1 MSQKI
6 VLTAAGT
13 DLSFTVDT
21 EAYNALVNEMMP
33 NNKVAPNHNF
43 AMRTVDADSKED
55 LKKLFDKHPGA
66 AVQIGGAL
74 AVEFAPQLEITV
86 KK

>member
-6 VLTAAGT
+6 VLTAAGN
-13 DLSFTVDT
+13 DLSFTVDN

-33 NNKVAPNHNF
+33 DNKVAPNHNF
-43 AMRTVDADSKED
+43 AMRTVDADSKEE
-55 LKKLFDKHPGA
+55 LKALFDKHPGA
-66 AVQIGGAL
+66 ALQIGSAL
-74 AVEFAPQLEITV
+74 AAEFAPQLAITV